1 MKPKKERKS
10 RAASVQKA
18 PTVPPKPEAKQP
30 QPIIVTSVEIIKDI
44 VIRAVS
50 DALPKTAQ
58 PSGKRLL
65 SPRDVEEEYGIP
77 ERTLERWRACGNGP
91 PYTTPK
97 SSRRIYYE
105 RHTLEAYLE
114 AGRVQTTGT
123 DT

>member
-1 MKPKKERKS
+1 MKPKKEKKG
-10 RAASVQKA
+10 RAASAQKA
-18 PTVPPKPEAKQP
+18 PTIPPKPEAKQP
-30 QPIIVTSVEIIKDI
+30 VPIIVTSAEQLEGLIS
-44 VIRAVS
+44 RAVS
-50 DALPKTAQ
+50 NALPKAGQ

-97 SSRRIYYE
+97 SSRRIFYE
-105 RHTLEAYLE
+105 RHTLEAYIE

-123 DT
+123 GA